1 MNWAVPRAGVLQGI
15 LNVSTVEAENK
26 PAKKK
31 GLTKKLLIIGAVVLL
46 LLALVGAGVGY
57 VVSQRHA
64 LDENGDE
71 VEAVAQTKE
80 PAAIPTFLPVDTM
93 VVNLADPGGERFAQ
107 VGITLELADA
117 KTAERV
123 KQFMPSI
130 RSSVLLLISQRT
142 SDELLS
148 RDGKEKLAHD
158 ILREVSR
165 PLGFSVPNGPADEA
179 SEASHAVRDTKHK
192 NKGKGKGKKA
202 AEAENPVYQVLFSG
216 FIVQ

>member
-1 MNWAVPRAGVLQGI
+1 M
-15 LNVSTVEAENK
+15 STAAEAENK

-31 GLTKKLLIIGAVVLL
+31 GLSKKLLIIVAVVVLL
-46 LLALVGAGVGY
+46 LVLAGAGAAY

-71 VEAVAQTKE
+71 IETVAETKE
-80 PAAIPTFLPVDTM
+80 PAVVPTFLPVDTM

-117 KTAERV
+117 KTAERI

-148 RDGKEKLAHD
+148 RDGKDKLAHD

-165 PLGFSVPNGPADEA
+165 PIGFTVP
-179 SEASHAVRDTKHK
+179 
-192 NKGKGKGKKA
+192 
-202 AEAENPVYQVLFSG
+202 
-216 FIVQ
+216 